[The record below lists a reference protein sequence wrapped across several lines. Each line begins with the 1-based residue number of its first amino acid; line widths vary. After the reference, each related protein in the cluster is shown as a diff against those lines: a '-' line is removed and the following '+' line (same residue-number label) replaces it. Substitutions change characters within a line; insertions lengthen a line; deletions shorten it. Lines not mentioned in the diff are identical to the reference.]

1 MKAAM
6 SVGTVEILLVPY
18 DVERRDTPTARGA
31 RRLLEHGFADR
42 LRAMGWEVR
51 ETEVAAP
58 ADGPKLQTVLA
69 ILRQIAGFVER
80 VDLEGS
86 LPLIVSGGCLA
97 SLGVVAGL
105 QRRGHNVA
113 VVWIDAHGDCNTP
126 ETSPSGYWDGMA
138 LAAVRGVSLPELRE
152 GVVGAPLASGAVIH
166 LAGRAFDPLEAAQVE
181 SLGLTCVPP
190 AQLAAGETRELLRRT
205 GAERSLYLHV
215 DVDGIDPRDAP
226 ALGFPVPDGVPLAEL
241 LGCREALP
249 PATAMTFSA
258 LSFDRATPD
267 EAARTV
273 DACLRLV
280 GAFAPTNFAPTS
292 KTAGRGARPFSGT
305 DPA

>member
-6 SVGTVEILLVPY
+6 SVGTVEILRVPY
-18 DVERRDTPTARGA
+18 DVERLDTPTARGV
-31 RRLLEHGFADR
+31 RGLLEHGFADR
-42 LRAMGWEVR
+42 LRALGWEVR

-58 ADGPKLQTVLA
+58 ADDPKLQTVLA

-105 QRRGHNVA
+105 QRRGHDVA

-126 ETSPSGYWDGMA
+126 TTSPSGYWDGMA
-138 LAAVRGVSLPELRE
+138 LAAVRGLSLPELRA
-152 GVVGAPLASGAVIH
+152 GVGSDSLAAGAVIH
-166 LAGRAFDPLEAAQVE
+166 LAGRAFDPLEAQNIE
-181 SLGLTCVPP
+181 SLGLACVPS
-190 AQLAAGETRELLRRT
+190 AQLATGETRELLRR
-205 GAERSLYLHV
+205 ASLDRSLYLHV

-226 ALGFPVPDGVPLAEL
+226 AVGFPVPDGAPLAEL
-241 LGCREALP
+241 LGCREDLP

-273 DACLRLV
+273 DVCLRLV
-280 GAFAPTNFAPTS
+280 GAFAPTTS
-292 KTAGRGARPFSGT
+292 HS
-305 DPA
+305 

>member
-1 MKAAM
+1 M
-6 SVGTVEILLVPY
+6 SAGTVEILLVPY
-18 DVERRDTPTARGA
+18 DVERRDTPMARGV
-31 RRLLEHGFADR
+31 RGLLEHGFADR

-69 ILRQIAGFVER
+69 ILRQVAGFVER
-80 VDLEGS
+80 VDREGS
-86 LPLIVSGGCLA
+86 FSLILSGGCLA

-105 QRRGHNVA
+105 QRRGHDVA

-138 LAAVRGVSLPELRE
+138 LAALRGLSLPELRE
-152 GVVGAPLASGAVIH
+152 GVGGAPLAAGAVIH
-166 LAGRAFDPLEAAQVE
+166 LAGRAFDPLEAGNLA

-190 AQLAAGETRELLRRT
+190 GSLAAVETGEGLRH
-205 GAERSLYLHV
+205 AVADRSLYLHV

-226 ALGFPVPDGVPLAEL
+226 AVGFPVPGGAPLAGL
-241 LGCREALP
+241 LSCREALP
-249 PATAMTFSA
+249 PATAMAFSA
-258 LSFDRATPD
+258 LSFDRATAD

-273 DACLRLV
+273 DACVQLV
-280 GAFAPTNFAPTS
+280 EAFT
-292 KTAGRGARPFSGT
+292 KQTAGR
-305 DPA
+305 